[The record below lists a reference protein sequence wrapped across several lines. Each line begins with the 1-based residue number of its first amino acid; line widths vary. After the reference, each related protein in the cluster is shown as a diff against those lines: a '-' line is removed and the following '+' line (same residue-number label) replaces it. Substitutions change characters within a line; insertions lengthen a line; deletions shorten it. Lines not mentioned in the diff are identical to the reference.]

1 MYKVFLN
8 NGGGINDATD
18 YYVSII
24 EKSIIKSGDR
34 VQRVAAISDIDKDD
48 IVICLCVYDY
58 FFLWKNG
65 YKKVINWYQGV
76 TPEELNYYRL
86 GMFTKLKRKIFLTAM
101 ERLALKNCICNI
113 FVSES
118 MLNHYRKKYG
128 YREDNYFI
136 MPCFNEKYHAES
148 FCNKKYEK
156 PTFVYSGSADGWQCL
171 DKTVALFKEIQTRI
185 QNATLTIYSKD
196 RTAVEDILQQYG
208 VKAEIKYVPYTQLAE
223 DMKSF
228 KYGFLIRDND
238 PVNNVAT
245 PTKMSSYLAS
255 GVIPVFS
262 DVIGDF
268 KKVLSN
274 NIYTIALDEEMNGAQ
289 KLYELESVEIDVEE
303 IAASYRSVFD
313 TYYNEEH
320 YVDKLSNLLKFYK
333 KMMV

>member
-48 IVICLCVYDY
+48 IVICLCIYDY

-76 TPEELNYYRL
+76 TPEELNFYKL
-86 GMFTKLKRKIFLTAM
+86 GMFTKLKRKLFLTAM
-101 ERLALKNCICNI
+101 EKLALNNCICNI

-118 MLNHYRKKYG
+118 MLNHYRNKYG
-128 YREDNYFI
+128 YKKDNYFI
-136 MPCFNEKYHAES
+136 MPCFNEKFHAES
-148 FCNKKYEK
+148 FFKEKYEN

-171 DKTVALFKEIQTRI
+171 DKTVALFKEIQKQI
-185 QNATLTIYSKD
+185 HNATLTIYSKD
-196 RTAVEDILQQYG
+196 RTAVAEILRQYG
-208 VKAEIKYVPYTQLAE
+208 VKADIKYVPYTQLAE
-223 DMKSF
+223 DMKLF

-268 KKVLSN
+268 KNVLSN
-274 NIYTIALDEEMNGAQ
+274 NVYTVALDEKMNGLDR
-289 KLYELESVEIDVEE
+289 LYELEAKGFNVED
-303 IAASYRSVFD
+303 IADSFKSVFD
-313 TYYNEEH
+313 TYYNEDQ
-320 YVDKLSNLLKFYK
+320 YVLVLSGLLQSYKLR
-333 KMMV
+333 